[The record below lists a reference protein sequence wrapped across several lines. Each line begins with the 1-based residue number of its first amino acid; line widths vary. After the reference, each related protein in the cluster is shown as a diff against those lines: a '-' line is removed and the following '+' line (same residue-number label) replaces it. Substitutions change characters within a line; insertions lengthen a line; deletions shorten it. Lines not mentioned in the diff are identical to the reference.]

1 MKAVPGRSGTALTL
15 KPLKMKP
22 IFIDF
27 ETFSGQDIKSGGAYR
42 YTQSPDF
49 EILLVGY
56 AIGGG
61 DVHIIDMTSLDAY
74 EQFADFV
81 NLLLDTQ
88 YTIVAHNAQFERLCL
103 MAYGV
108 NIPAERFLCTATM
121 ALYAGF
127 PESLGNLSKALDLKE
142 GKKGTGLAL
151 IKFFCSY
158 QKPTKANPEEYRNRP
173 EDYPEKWEEFIDY
186 LRYDILSEREA
197 LTRLDYCN
205 FPQSEIDLYR
215 LDQDINDN
223 GIAVDMELAECAD
236 ALNEEFC
243 DTLKKRIKEKYCI
256 DSLKSTMQLKNF
268 VLIRTGKN
276 FDSFRKEDI
285 DSIMQECDDEQ
296 VDEVLNARKII
307 NKTSNAKYA
316 AMRNCV
322 CSDGRVH
329 GLYRFYGAGRTG
341 RWAGRLVQMQN
352 LPRNYIHDL
361 DGARDNVKNMC
372 LADFELF
379 WGNVPDTLSQLI
391 RTTFVA
397 PEGSIFHIADYS
409 AIEAR
414 VLACLCREE
423 WRMNAFRH
431 GKDIYVVSASMT
443 FSLPEDQCGK
453 GTHYRQQGKVTE
465 LALGYGG
472 WVGAMATMDY
482 EKAIDPL
489 LYKDIILR
497 WRDASP
503 RIVEFWEELD
513 SRAKLCIRNKK
524 DVKVIRYGVHV
535 CTFQWFK
542 ENNSLAILLPSG
554 RRLFYPF
561 CRIATKSVHGRD
573 REVIVY
579 KGQDLT
585 GKWAD
590 LDTYGGKLTEN
601 ITQAISRD
609 LLAYGMQTIV
619 ERYPAVKIVGHIHDE
634 TVNEIPLDEFGEPT
648 VSLSEICEAM
658 AATPAWALP
667 FGFPL
672 KAEGFTSKY
681 YKKD

>member
-1 MKAVPGRSGTALTL
+1 
-15 KPLKMKP
+15 MKP

-27 ETFSGQDIKSGGAYR
+27 ETYSSEDIKSGGAYR
-42 YTQSPDF
+42 YTQSQDF
-49 EILLVGY
+49 EILLIGY
-56 AIGGG
+56 AVG
-61 DVHIIDMTSLDAY
+61 DGPVNIVDTTRSDAY
-74 EQFADFV
+74 EQFTDFV
-81 NLLLDTQ
+81 NLILDEQ

-103 MAYGV
+103 MAYGI

-151 IKFFCSY
+151 IKFFCQP
-158 QKPTKANPEEYRNRP
+158 QKPTKANPEEYRNDP
-173 EDYPEKWEEFIDY
+173 KDFPDKWDEFINY
-186 LRYDILSEREA
+186 LRYDVLSEREA
-197 LTRLDYCN
+197 LGRLDYCD
-205 FPQSEIDLYR
+205 FPQSEIELYK

-223 GIAVDMELAECAD
+223 GICIDLELAERAE
-236 ALNEEFC
+236 ALNDEYC
-243 DTLKKRIKEKYCI
+243 DGLKNEIKTKYGI
-256 DSLKSTMQLKNF
+256 SSLKSTIQLKNF
-268 VLIRTGKN
+268 VMIQTGKS

-285 DSIMQECDDEQ
+285 DTIIAECDNER

-307 NKTSNAKYA
+307 NKTSNAKYT

-322 CSDGRVH
+322 CFDGRVH

-361 DGARDNVKNMC
+361 DGARENAKHFC
-372 LADFELF
+372 LADFETF

-397 PEGSIFHIADYS
+397 PEGTTFHIADYS
-409 AIEAR
+409 SIEAR

-423 WRMNAFRH
+423 WRIDAFKH
-431 GKDIYVVSASMT
+431 SKDIYAVSASMT
-443 FSLPEDQCGK
+443 FGLPVEECGK

-472 WVGAMATMDY
+472 WVGAMSTMDY
-482 EKAIDPL
+482 EKAIDPA

-497 WRDASP
+497 WRAASP
-503 RIVEFWEELD
+503 RVVEFWEALD

-524 DVKVIRYGVHV
+524 DVQVTRYGVHV

-573 REVIVY
+573 REVITY

-619 ERYPAVKIVGHIHDE
+619 QRYPMVKIVGHIHDE
-634 TVNEIPLDEFGEPT
+634 TVNETPLDDFGDPV
-648 VSLSEICEAM
+648 VSLEEICTAM
-658 AATPAWALP
+658 AATPKWAEV
-667 FGFPL
+667 FGIPL
-672 KAEGFTSKY
+672 KAEGFTSNY

>member
-1 MKAVPGRSGTALTL
+1 
-15 KPLKMKP
+15 MKP
-22 IFIDF
+22 IYIDF
-27 ETFSGQDIKSGGAYR
+27 ETYSSEDIKSGGAYR

-49 EILLVGY
+49 EILLIGY
-56 AIGGG
+56 AVGAGP
-61 DVHIIDMTSLDAY
+61 VHIVDMTQPVWCGYEEFLDLIRD
-74 EQFADFV
+74 E
-81 NLLLDTQ
+81 Q

-103 MAYGV
+103 KAYGID
-108 NIPAERFLCTATM
+108 IPADRFLCTATL

-151 IKFFCSY
+151 IKFFCQP
-158 QKPTKANPEEYRNRP
+158 QKPTKDKPEGYRNIP
-173 EDYPEKWEEFIDY
+173 KYFPDKWEEFVDY
-186 LRYDILSEREA
+186 LRYDVLSEREA
-197 LTRLDYCN
+197 LGRLDYCD
-205 FPQSEIDLYR
+205 FPQSEIDLYK

-223 GIAVDMELAECAD
+223 GIHIDMELAERAE
-236 ALNEEFC
+236 ALNDEYCEG
-243 DTLKKRIKEKYCI
+243 LKNEIKTKYGI
-256 DSLKSTMQLKNF
+256 SSLKSTIQLRDF
-268 VLIRTGKN
+268 VMIQTGKN

-285 DSIMQECDDEQ
+285 DAIIAECDNER

-307 NKTSNAKYA
+307 NKTSNAKYT

-322 CSDGRVH
+322 CFDGRVH

-361 DGARDNVKNMC
+361 DGARDNAKHFC
-372 LADFELF
+372 LADFETF

-397 PEGSIFHIADYS
+397 PEGTTFHIADYS

-423 WRMNAFRH
+423 WRIDAFKH
-431 GKDIYVVSASMT
+431 SKDIYAVSASMT
-443 FSLPEDQCGK
+443 FGLPVEECGK

-472 WVGAMATMDY
+472 WVGAMSTMDY
-482 EKAIDPL
+482 EKAIDPV
-489 LYKDIILR
+489 LYKDIILK

-503 RIVEFWEELD
+503 RVVEFWEALD

-573 REVIVY
+573 REVITY

-585 GKWAD
+585 GKWTD

-609 LLAYGMQTIV
+609 LLAFGMQTIV
-619 ERYPAVKIVGHIHDE
+619 ERYPMVKIVGHIHDE
-634 TVNEIPLDEFGEPT
+634 TVNETPLDDFGDPV
-648 VSLSEICEAM
+648 VSLEEICTAM
-658 AATPAWALP
+658 AATPKWADV
-667 FGFPL
+667 FGIPL
-672 KAEGFTSKY
+672 KAEGFTSSY

>member
-1 MKAVPGRSGTALTL
+1 
-15 KPLKMKP
+15 MKP

-27 ETFSGQDIKSGGAYR
+27 ETYSSEDIKSGGAYR

-49 EILLVGY
+49 EILLIGY
-56 AIGGG
+56 AVGAGP
-61 DVHIIDMTSLDAY
+61 VHIVDMTQPVQCGYEEFLDLIRD
-74 EQFADFV
+74 E
-81 NLLLDTQ
+81 Q

-103 MAYGV
+103 KAYKV
-108 NIPAERFLCTATM
+108 DIPAERFLCTATM

-151 IKFFCSY
+151 IKFFCQP
-158 QKPTKANPEEYRNRP
+158 QKPTKDKPEGYRNIP
-173 EDYPEKWEEFIDY
+173 KYFPDKWDEFIDY

-197 LTRLDYCN
+197 LGRLDYCD
-205 FPQSEIDLYR
+205 FPQSEIELYK

-223 GIAVDMELAECAD
+223 GIAVDMELAERAD

-243 DTLKKRIKEKYCI
+243 NELKNRVKTKYGI
-256 DSLKSTMQLKNF
+256 SSLKSTIQLKDF
-268 VLIRTGKN
+268 VLIQTGKN

-285 DSIMQECDDEQ
+285 DAIIAECDNER

-307 NKTSNAKYA
+307 NKTSNAKYT

-322 CSDGRVH
+322 CFDGRVH

-361 DGARDNVKNMC
+361 DGARDNVKHMG
-372 LADFELF
+372 LQDFETF

-391 RTTFVA
+391 RTMFVA
-397 PEGSIFHIADYS
+397 PEGTTFHIADYS

-423 WRMNAFRH
+423 WRIDAFKH
-431 GKDIYVVSASMT
+431 SKDIYAVSASMT
-443 FSLPEDQCGK
+443 FGLPVEECGK

-472 WVGAMATMDY
+472 WVGAMSTMDY
-482 EKAIDPL
+482 EKAIDPA

-497 WRDASP
+497 WRAASP
-503 RIVEFWEELD
+503 RVVEFWEALD

-524 DVKVIRYGVHV
+524 DVQVIRYGVHV
-535 CTFQWFK
+535 CTFQWFN

-561 CRIATKSVHGRD
+561 CRIATKSVHGQD
-573 REVIVY
+573 REVITY

-601 ITQAISRD
+601 ITQAVSRD
-609 LLAYGMQTIV
+609 LLAYGMQEIV
-619 ERYPAVKIVGHIHDE
+619 KRYPAVKIVGHIHDE
-634 TVNEIPLDEFGEPT
+634 TVNETPLDDFGEPT

-658 AATPAWALP
+658 AATPKWADA
-667 FGFPL
+667 FGIPL
-672 KAEGFTSKY
+672 KAEGFTSNY

>member
-1 MKAVPGRSGTALTL
+1 
-15 KPLKMKP
+15 MKP

-27 ETFSGQDIKSGGAYR
+27 ETFSGEDIKAGGAYR

-49 EILLVGY
+49 EILLIGY
-56 AIGGG
+56 ALGDG
-61 DVHIIDMTSLDAY
+61 DVCIIDMTKPDGERKFKTFVRLISLP
-74 EQFADFV
+74 E
-81 NLLLDTQ
+81 
-88 YTIVAHNAQFERLCL
+88 YTIVAHNANFERLCL
-103 MAYGV
+103 MAYGI

-151 IKFFCSY
+151 IKFFCNY
-158 QKPTKANPEEYRNRP
+158 QKPTKTNPEEYRNRP
-173 EDYPEKWEEFIDY
+173 DEYPDKWEEFIDY

-197 LTRLDYCN
+197 LGRLEYCK
-205 FPQSEIDLYR
+205 FPQSEIKLYQ

-243 DTLKKRIKEKYCI
+243 ETLKNRIKTKYGI
-256 DSLKSTMQLKNF
+256 SSLKSTMQLKDF
-268 VLIRTGKN
+268 VLIHTGKS

-285 DSIMQECDDEQ
+285 DAIMQECDNDK
-296 VDEVLNARKII
+296 VDEVMNARKII

-322 CSDGRVH
+322 CFDGRVH

-352 LPRNYIHDL
+352 LPRNYIEDL
-361 DGARDNVKNMC
+361 DGARDNVKHMC
-372 LADFELF
+372 LEDFEMF

-397 PEGSIFHIADYS
+397 PEGTIFHIADYS

-414 VLACLCREE
+414 VLACLCRED
-423 WRMNAFRH
+423 WRIDAFKH
-431 GKDIYVVSASMT
+431 SKDIYAVSASMT
-443 FSLPEDQCGK
+443 FGLPVEECGK

-497 WRDASP
+497 WRAASP
-503 RIVEFWEELD
+503 RVVEFWEALD

-524 DVKVIRYGVHV
+524 DVPVVRYGVRV

-561 CRIATKSVHGRD
+561 CRIATKSVHGKD
-573 REVIVY
+573 REVITY

-609 LLAYGMQTIV
+609 LLAFGMQTIIK
-619 ERYPAVKIVGHIHDE
+619 RYPMVKIVGHIHDE
-634 TVNEIPLDEFGEPT
+634 TVNEIPLDVFGEPI
-648 VSLSEICEAM
+648 VSLKEICEAM
-658 AATPAWALP
+658 AATPEWAVP
-667 FGFPL
+667 FGIPL

>member
-1 MKAVPGRSGTALTL
+1 
-15 KPLKMKP
+15 MKP

-27 ETFSGQDIKSGGAYR
+27 ETYSSEDIKSGGAYR

-49 EILLVGY
+49 EILLIGY
-56 AIGGG
+56 AVGNGV
-61 DVHIIDMTSLDAY
+61 VHIVDMTQPVQCGYEEFLDLIRD
-74 EQFADFV
+74 E
-81 NLLLDTQ
+81 Q

-103 MAYGV
+103 KAYGID
-108 NIPAERFLCTATM
+108 IPADRFMCTATL

-127 PESLGNLSKALDLKE
+127 PESLGNLSKALDLQE

-151 IKFFCSY
+151 IKFFCQP
-158 QKPTKANPEEYRNRP
+158 QKPTKAKPEEYRNDP
-173 EDYPEKWEEFIDY
+173 KDFPDKWDEFIDY
-186 LRYDILSEREA
+186 LRHDILSEREA
-197 LTRLDYCN
+197 LGRLDYCD
-205 FPQSEIDLYR
+205 FPQSEIELYK

-223 GIAVDMELAECAD
+223 GIAIDLELAEHAE
-236 ALNEEFC
+236 ALNDEYC
-243 DTLKKRIKEKYCI
+243 DGLKNEIKTKYGI
-256 DSLKSTMQLKNF
+256 SSLKATIQLKNF
-268 VLIRTGKN
+268 VMIQTGKN

-285 DSIMQECDDEQ
+285 DTIIAECDNER

-307 NKTSNAKYA
+307 NKTSNAKYTS
-316 AMRNCV
+316 MRNCV
-322 CSDGRVH
+322 CFDGRVH

-361 DGARDNVKNMC
+361 DGARDNAKHFC
-372 LADFELF
+372 LADFQTF

-397 PEGSIFHIADYS
+397 PEGTTFHIADYS

-423 WRMNAFRH
+423 WRIDAFKH
-431 GKDIYVVSASMT
+431 SKDIYAVSASMT
-443 FSLPEDQCGK
+443 FGLPVEECGK

-472 WVGAMATMDY
+472 WVGAMSTMDY
-482 EKAIDPL
+482 EKAIDPA

-497 WRDASP
+497 WRAASP
-503 RIVEFWEELD
+503 RVVEFWEALD

-524 DVKVIRYGVHV
+524 DVQVIRYGVHV

-561 CRIATKSVHGRD
+561 CRIATKNVHGRD
-573 REVIVY
+573 REVITY
-579 KGQDLT
+579 RGQDLT

-601 ITQAISRD
+601 VTQAISRD

-619 ERYPAVKIVGHIHDE
+619 QRYPMVKIVGHIHDE
-634 TVNEIPLDEFGEPT
+634 TVNETPLDDFGDPV
-648 VSLSEICEAM
+648 VSLEEICTAM
-658 AATPAWALP
+658 AATPKWAEV
-667 FGFPL
+667 FGIPL
-672 KAEGFTSKY
+672 KAEGFTSNY

>member
-1 MKAVPGRSGTALTL
+1 
-15 KPLKMKP
+15 MKP

-27 ETFSGQDIKSGGAYR
+27 ETYSSEDIKSGGAYR

-49 EILLVGY
+49 EILLIGY
-56 AIGGG
+56 AVGNGV
-61 DVHIIDMTSLDAY
+61 VHIVDMTQPVQCGYEEFLDLIRD
-74 EQFADFV
+74 E
-81 NLLLDTQ
+81 Q

-103 MAYGV
+103 KAYGID
-108 NIPAERFLCTATM
+108 IPADRFMCTATL

-127 PESLGNLSKALDLKE
+127 PESLGILSKALDLQE

-151 IKFFCSY
+151 IKFFCQP
-158 QKPTKANPEEYRNRP
+158 QKPTKDKPEEYRNDP
-173 EDYPEKWEEFIDY
+173 KDFPDKWDEFIDY
-186 LRYDILSEREA
+186 LRYDVLSEREA
-197 LTRLDYCN
+197 MGRLDYCN
-205 FPQSEIDLYR
+205 FPQSEIELYK

-223 GIAVDMELAECAD
+223 GITIDLELAERAE
-236 ALNEEFC
+236 ALNDEYCEG
-243 DTLKKRIKEKYCI
+243 LKNEIKTKYGI
-256 DSLKSTMQLKNF
+256 SSLKSTIQLKNF
-268 VLIRTGKN
+268 VMIQTGKN

-285 DSIMQECDDEQ
+285 DTIIAECDNER

-307 NKTSNAKYA
+307 NKTSNAKYTS
-316 AMRNCV
+316 MRNCV
-322 CSDGRVH
+322 CFDGRVH

-361 DGARDNVKNMC
+361 NGARDNAKHFC
-372 LADFELF
+372 LADFQTF

-397 PEGSIFHIADYS
+397 PEGTTFHIADYS

-423 WRMNAFRH
+423 WRIDAFKH
-431 GKDIYVVSASMT
+431 SKDIYAVSASMT
-443 FSLPEDQCGK
+443 FGLPVEECGK

-472 WVGAMATMDY
+472 WVGAMSTMDY
-482 EKAIDPL
+482 EKAIDPV

-497 WRDASP
+497 WRAASP
-503 RIVEFWEELD
+503 RVVEFWEALD

-524 DVKVIRYGVHV
+524 DVQVIRYGVHV

-561 CRIATKSVHGRD
+561 CRIATKNVHGRD
-573 REVIVY
+573 REVITY
-579 KGQDLT
+579 RGQDLT

-619 ERYPAVKIVGHIHDE
+619 QRYPMVKIVGHIHDE
-634 TVNEIPLDEFGEPT
+634 TINETPLDDFGDPV
-648 VSLSEICEAM
+648 VSLDEICTAM
-658 AATPAWALP
+658 AATPDWAKP
-667 FGFPL
+667 FGIPL
-672 KAEGFTSKY
+672 KAEGFTSNY

>member
-1 MKAVPGRSGTALTL
+1 
-15 KPLKMKP
+15 MKP

-27 ETFSGQDIKSGGAYR
+27 ETYSSEDIKSGGAYR

-49 EILLVGY
+49 EILLIGY
-56 AIGGG
+56 AVGNGA
-61 DVHIIDMTSLDAY
+61 VHIVDMTSLDAY
-74 EQFADFV
+74 DQFAGFI
-81 NLLLDTQ
+81 NLISNEQ

-103 MAYGV
+103 KAYGIG
-108 NIPAERFLCTATM
+108 IPADRFMCTATL

-127 PESLGNLSKALDLKE
+127 PESLSSLSKALDLQE

-151 IKFFCSY
+151 IKFFCQP
-158 QKPTKANPEEYRNRP
+158 QKPMKDKPEGYRNLP

-186 LRYDILSEREA
+186 LRYDVLSEREA
-197 LTRLDYCN
+197 LGLLDYCD
-205 FPQSEIDLYR
+205 FPQSEIELYK

-223 GIAVDMELAECAD
+223 GIAIDLELAERAE
-236 ALNEEFC
+236 ALNDEYCEG
-243 DTLKKRIKEKYCI
+243 LKNEIKTKYGI
-256 DSLKSTMQLKNF
+256 SSLKSTMQLKDF
-268 VLIRTGKN
+268 VMIQTGKN

-285 DSIMQECDDEQ
+285 DAIMAECDNER
-296 VDEVLNARKII
+296 VDEVLSARKII
-307 NKTSNAKYA
+307 NKTSNAKYT

-322 CSDGRVH
+322 CFDGRVH

-361 DGARDNVKNMC
+361 DGARDSAKHLC
-372 LADFELF
+372 LADFQTF

-397 PEGSIFHIADYS
+397 PKGTTFHIADYS

-423 WRMNAFRH
+423 WRIDAFRH
-431 GKDIYVVSASMT
+431 SKDIYAVSASMT
-443 FSLPEDQCGK
+443 FGLPVEECGK

-465 LALGYGG
+465 LALGYSG
-472 WVGAMATMDY
+472 WVGAMSAMDY
-482 EKAIDPL
+482 EKAIDPS
-489 LYKDIILR
+489 LYRDIILR

-503 RIVEFWEELD
+503 RIVEFWEALD
-513 SRAKLCIRNKK
+513 SCAKLCIRNKR
-524 DVKVIRYGVHV
+524 DVQVIRYGVHV

-573 REVIVY
+573 REVITY

-590 LDTYGGKLTEN
+590 LCTYGGKLTEN
-601 ITQAISRD
+601 ITQAVSRD
-609 LLAYGMQTIV
+609 LLAYGMQEIV
-619 ERYPAVKIVGHIHDE
+619 KRYPAVKIVGHIHDE
-634 TVNEIPLDEFGEPT
+634 TVNETPLDGFGDPV
-648 VSLSEICEAM
+648 VSLDEICTAM
-658 AATPAWALP
+658 AATPEWAKP
-667 FGFPL
+667 FGIPL

>member
-1 MKAVPGRSGTALTL
+1 
-15 KPLKMKP
+15 MKP

-27 ETFSGQDIKSGGAYR
+27 ETYSSEDIKSGGAYR

-49 EILLVGY
+49 EILLIGY
-56 AIGGG
+56 AVGNGV
-61 DVHIIDMTSLDAY
+61 VHIVDMTQPVQCGYEEFLDLIRD
-74 EQFADFV
+74 E
-81 NLLLDTQ
+81 Q

-103 MAYGV
+103 KAYGID
-108 NIPAERFLCTATM
+108 IPADRFMCTATL

-127 PESLGNLSKALDLKE
+127 PESLGILSKALDLQE

-151 IKFFCSY
+151 IKFFCQP
-158 QKPTKANPEEYRNRP
+158 QKPTKDKPEEYRNDP
-173 EDYPEKWEEFIDY
+173 KDFPYKWDEFIDY
-186 LRYDILSEREA
+186 LRYDVLSEREA
-197 LTRLDYCN
+197 LGRLDYCD
-205 FPQSEIDLYR
+205 FPQSEIELYK

-223 GIAVDMELAECAD
+223 GIAIDLELAEHAE
-236 ALNEEFC
+236 ALNDEYC
-243 DTLKKRIKEKYCI
+243 DGLKNEIKTKYSI
-256 DSLKSTMQLKNF
+256 SSLKSTIQLKNF
-268 VLIRTGKN
+268 VMIQTGKN

-285 DSIMQECDDEQ
+285 DTIIAECDNER
-296 VDEVLNARKII
+296 VDEVLNARKIM
-307 NKTSNAKYA
+307 NKTSNAKYTS
-316 AMRNCV
+316 MRNCV
-322 CSDGRVH
+322 CFDGRVH

-361 DGARDNVKNMC
+361 DGARDNAKHFC
-372 LADFELF
+372 LEDFQTF

-397 PEGSIFHIADYS
+397 PEGTTFHIADYS

-423 WRMNAFRH
+423 WRIDAFKH
-431 GKDIYVVSASMT
+431 SKDIYAVSASMT
-443 FSLPEDQCGK
+443 FGLPVEECGK

-472 WVGAMATMDY
+472 WVGAMSAMDY
-482 EKAIDPL
+482 ENAIDPS

-503 RIVEFWEELD
+503 RIVEFWEALD

-524 DVKVIRYGVHV
+524 DVQVIRYGVHV
-535 CTFQWFK
+535 CTFQWFN

-573 REVIVY
+573 REVITY
-579 KGQDLT
+579 RGQDLT

-619 ERYPAVKIVGHIHDE
+619 QRYPMVKIVGHIHDE
-634 TVNEIPLDEFGEPT
+634 TINETPLDDFGDPV
-648 VSLSEICEAM
+648 VSLDEICTAM
-658 AATPAWALP
+658 AATPDWAEV
-667 FGFPL
+667 FGIPL

>member
-1 MKAVPGRSGTALTL
+1 
-15 KPLKMKP
+15 MKP
-22 IFIDF
+22 IYIDF
-27 ETFSGQDIKSGGAYR
+27 ETFSSEDIKSGGAYR

-49 EILLVGY
+49 EILLIGY
-56 AIGGG
+56 AIEDG
-61 DVHIIDMTSLDAY
+61 DVNIIDMTRSDAY
-74 EQFADFV
+74 EQFTDFV
-81 NLLLDTQ
+81 NLILDEQ

-103 MAYGV
+103 KAYGID
-108 NIPAERFLCTATM
+108 IPADRFMCTATL

-151 IKFFCSY
+151 IKFFCQP
-158 QKPTKANPEEYRNRP
+158 QKPTKANPEEYRNYSKDFP
-173 EDYPEKWEEFIDY
+173 DKWEEFIDY

-197 LTRLDYCN
+197 LGRLDYCD
-205 FPQSEIDLYR
+205 FPHSEIELYK

-223 GIAVDMELAECAD
+223 GIHIDMELAERAE
-236 ALNEEFC
+236 ALNDEYCEG
-243 DTLKKRIKEKYCI
+243 LKNAIKEKYSI
-256 DSLKSTMQLKNF
+256 SSLKSTIQLKNF
-268 VLIRTGKN
+268 VMIQTGKN

-285 DSIMQECDDEQ
+285 DTIIAECDNER

-307 NKTSNAKYA
+307 NKTSNAKYTS
-316 AMRNCV
+316 MRNCV
-322 CSDGRVH
+322 CFDGRVH

-361 DGARDNVKNMC
+361 DGARDNAKHFC
-372 LADFELF
+372 LADFETF

-397 PEGSIFHIADYS
+397 PEGTTFHIADYS

-423 WRMNAFRH
+423 WRIDAFKH
-431 GKDIYVVSASMT
+431 SKDIYAVSASMT
-443 FSLPEDQCGK
+443 FGLPVEECGK

-472 WVGAMATMDY
+472 WVGAMSTMDY
-482 EKAIDPL
+482 EKAIDPA

-503 RIVEFWEELD
+503 RVVEFWEALD

-524 DVKVIRYGVHV
+524 DVQVIRYGVHV
-535 CTFQWFK
+535 CTFQWFN

-561 CRIATKSVHGRD
+561 CRIATKRVNGRD
-573 REVIVY
+573 REVIMY

-609 LLAYGMQTIV
+609 LLAFGMQTIV
-619 ERYPAVKIVGHIHDE
+619 ERYPMVKIVGHIHDE
-634 TVNEIPLDEFGEPT
+634 TVNETPLDDFGDPV
-648 VSLSEICEAM
+648 VSLEEICTAM
-658 AATPAWALP
+658 AATPKWAEV
-667 FGFPL
+667 FGIPL
-672 KAEGFTSKY
+672 KAEGFTSNY

>member
-1 MKAVPGRSGTALTL
+1 
-15 KPLKMKP
+15 MKP
-22 IFIDF
+22 IYIDF
-27 ETFSGQDIKSGGAYR
+27 ETYSSEDINSGGAYR

-49 EILLVGY
+49 EILLIGY
-56 AIGGG
+56 AVG
-61 DVHIIDMTSLDAY
+61 DGAVNIVDMTKSDAY
-74 EQFADFV
+74 DQFTDFT
-81 NLLLDTQ
+81 NLILDER

-103 MAYGV
+103 KAYGID
-108 NIPAERFLCTATM
+108 IPADRFLCTATM

-127 PESLGNLSKALDLKE
+127 PESLGDLSKALGLE
-142 GKKGTGLAL
+142 EMKKGTGLAL
-151 IKFFCSY
+151 IKFFCQP
-158 QKPTKANPEEYRNRP
+158 QKPAGANPEEYRNDP
-173 EDYPEKWEEFIDY
+173 KDFPDKWEEFIDY

-197 LTRLDYCN
+197 LGRLDYCD
-205 FPQSEIDLYR
+205 FPQSEMELYK

-223 GIAVDMELAECAD
+223 GIRIDMELAERAES
-236 ALNEEFC
+236 LNDEYCER
-243 DTLKKRIKEKYCI
+243 LKNRMKTKYGI
-256 DSLKSTMQLKNF
+256 SSLKSTIQLKDF
-268 VLIRTGKN
+268 VLIQTGKN
-276 FDSFRKEDI
+276 FGSFSKENI
-285 DSIMQECDDEQ
+285 DAIIAECDNER

-307 NKTSNAKYA
+307 NKTSNAKYT

-361 DGARDNVKNMC
+361 DGARDNVKHMG
-372 LADFELF
+372 LQDFELF

-397 PEGSIFHIADYS
+397 PEGTTFHVADYS
-409 AIEAR
+409 AVEAR
-414 VLACLCREE
+414 VLACLCRED
-423 WRMNAFRH
+423 WRIEAFRN
-431 GKDIYVVSASMT
+431 GRDIYVVSASMT
-443 FSLPEDQCGK
+443 FGLPEDQCGN

-472 WVGAMATMDY
+472 WVGAMSAMDY
-482 EKAIDPL
+482 EKAIDPA

-497 WRDASP
+497 WRAASP
-503 RIVEFWEELD
+503 RIVEFWEALD

-524 DVKVIRYGVHV
+524 DVQVIRYGVHV
-535 CTFQWFK
+535 CTFQWFE

-579 KGQDLT
+579 RGQDLT
-585 GKWAD
+585 RKWVD

-601 ITQAISRD
+601 ITQAVSRD
-609 LLAYGMQTIV
+609 LLAYGMQEIV
-619 ERYPAVKIVGHIHDE
+619 KRYPAVKIVGHIHDE
-634 TVNEIPLDEFGEPT
+634 TVNETPLDAFGEPT
-648 VSLSEICEAM
+648 VSLEEICEAM
-658 AATPAWALP
+658 AATPKWADA
-667 FGFPL
+667 FGIPL
-672 KAEGFTSKY
+672 KAEGFTSNY
-681 YKKD
+681 YKKY

>member
-1 MKAVPGRSGTALTL
+1 
-15 KPLKMKP
+15 MKP

-27 ETFSGQDIKSGGAYR
+27 ETYSSEDIKNGGAYR

-49 EILLVGY
+49 EILLIGY
-56 AIGGG
+56 AVGNGA
-61 DVHIIDMTSLDAY
+61 VHIVDMMQPVQCGYEEFLDLIRD
-74 EQFADFV
+74 E
-81 NLLLDTQ
+81 Q

-103 MAYGV
+103 KAYGID
-108 NIPAERFLCTATM
+108 IPADRFMCTATL

-151 IKFFCSY
+151 IKFFCQY
-158 QKPTKANPEEYRNRP
+158 QKPTKAKPEGYRNDP
-173 EDYPEKWEEFIDY
+173 KDFPDKWEEFIDY

-197 LTRLDYCN
+197 LARLDYCK

-223 GIAVDMELAECAD
+223 GIAVDMELAERAD
-236 ALNEEFC
+236 ALNEELC
-243 DTLKKRIKEKYCI
+243 NELKSRIKTKYGI
-256 DSLKSTMQLKNF
+256 SSLKSTPQLKDF
-268 VLIRTGKN
+268 VMIQTGKI

-285 DSIMQECDDEQ
+285 EQIMQECDNER

-307 NKTSNAKYA
+307 NKTSNAKYT

-322 CSDGRVH
+322 CFDGRVH

-361 DGARDNVKNMC
+361 DGARDNVRHMC

-379 WGNVPDTLSQLI
+379 WGDVPDTLSQLI
-391 RTTFVA
+391 RTAFVA
-397 PEGSIFHIADYS
+397 PVGATFHIADYS
-409 AIEAR
+409 SIEAR
-414 VLACLCREE
+414 VLACLCRED
-423 WRMNAFRH
+423 WRIEAFRN
-431 GKDIYVVSASMT
+431 GKDIYAVSASMT

-472 WVGAMATMDY
+472 WVGAMSMMDY
-482 EKAIDPL
+482 ERSVDPA

-497 WRDASP
+497 WRAASP
-503 RIVEFWEELD
+503 RIVEFWEALD
-513 SRAKLCIRNKK
+513 SRAKICIRNKK
-524 DVKVIRYGVHV
+524 DVEVIRYGVHV

-561 CRIATKSVHGRD
+561 CRIATKSVNGRD
-573 REVIVY
+573 REVIIY
-579 KGQDLT
+579 KGQ
-585 GKWAD
+585 GSAEKKKKEKKEENQKWVD
-590 LDTYGGKLTEN
+590 LDTYGGKLAEN
-601 ITQAISRD
+601 ITQAVSRD
-609 LLAYGMQTIV
+609 LLAYGMQEIV
-619 ERYPAVKIVGHIHDE
+619 QRYPMVKIVGHIHDE
-634 TVNEIPLDEFGEPT
+634 TVNETPLDDFGDPV
-648 VSLSEICEAM
+648 VSLEEICTAM
-658 AATPAWALP
+658 AATPKWAEV
-667 FGFPL
+667 FGIPL

>member
-1 MKAVPGRSGTALTL
+1 
-15 KPLKMKP
+15 MKP

-27 ETFSGQDIKSGGAYR
+27 ETYSSEDIKSGGAYR

-49 EILLVGY
+49 EILLIGY
-56 AIGGG
+56 AVGNGV
-61 DVHIIDMTSLDAY
+61 VHIVDMTQPVQCGYEEFLDLIRD
-74 EQFADFV
+74 E
-81 NLLLDTQ
+81 Q

-103 MAYGV
+103 KAYGID
-108 NIPAERFLCTATM
+108 IPADRFMCTATL

-127 PESLGNLSKALDLKE
+127 PESLGILSKALDLQE

-151 IKFFCSY
+151 IKFFCQP
-158 QKPTKANPEEYRNRP
+158 QKPTKDKPEEYRNDP
-173 EDYPEKWEEFIDY
+173 KDFPYKWDEFIDY
-186 LRYDILSEREA
+186 LRYDVLSEREA
-197 LTRLDYCN
+197 LGRLDYCD
-205 FPQSEIDLYR
+205 FPQSEIELYK

-223 GIAVDMELAECAD
+223 GIAIDLELAEHAE
-236 ALNEEFC
+236 ALNDEYC
-243 DTLKKRIKEKYCI
+243 DGLKNEIKTKYSI
-256 DSLKSTMQLKNF
+256 SSLKSTIQLKNF
-268 VLIRTGKN
+268 VMIQTGKN

-285 DSIMQECDDEQ
+285 DTIIAECDNER
-296 VDEVLNARKII
+296 VDEVLNARKIM
-307 NKTSNAKYA
+307 NKTSNAKYTS
-316 AMRNCV
+316 MRIACASMDV
-322 CSDGRVH
+322 YTAYIDSTEQDVLADGREDWYKCKICRVTT
-329 GLYRFYGAGRTG
+329 YTTWMARVTTPNTSVWKTSKRFG
-341 RWAGRLVQMQN
+341 
-352 LPRNYIHDL
+352 
-361 DGARDNVKNMC
+361 
-372 LADFELF
+372 
-379 WGNVPDTLSQLI
+379 GNVPDTLSQLI

-397 PEGSIFHIADYS
+397 PEGTTFHIADYS

-423 WRMNAFRH
+423 WRIDAFKH
-431 GKDIYVVSASMT
+431 SKDIYAVSASMT
-443 FSLPEDQCGK
+443 FGLPVEECGK

-472 WVGAMATMDY
+472 WVGAMSAMDY
-482 EKAIDPL
+482 ENAIDPS

-503 RIVEFWEELD
+503 RIVEFWEALD

-524 DVKVIRYGVHV
+524 DVQVIRYGVHV
-535 CTFQWFK
+535 CTFQWFN

-573 REVIVY
+573 REVITY
-579 KGQDLT
+579 RGQDLT

-619 ERYPAVKIVGHIHDE
+619 QRYPMVKIVGHIHDE
-634 TVNEIPLDEFGEPT
+634 TINETPLDDFGDPV
-648 VSLSEICEAM
+648 VSLDEICTAM
-658 AATPAWALP
+658 AATPDWAEV
-667 FGFPL
+667 FGIPL

>member
-1 MKAVPGRSGTALTL
+1 MKL
-15 KPLKMKP
+15 

-27 ETFSGQDIKSGGAYR
+27 ETFSGEDIKAGGAYR

-49 EILLVGY
+49 EILLIGY
-56 AIGGG
+56 AIGDG
-61 DVHIIDMTSLDAY
+61 DVCIIDMTKPDAERKFKTFVRLISLP
-74 EQFADFV
+74 E
-81 NLLLDTQ
+81 
-88 YTIVAHNAQFERLCL
+88 YTIVAHNANFERLCL
-103 MAYGV
+103 MAYGI

-173 EDYPEKWEEFIDY
+173 DEYPDKWEEFIDY

-197 LTRLDYCN
+197 LGRLEYCK
-205 FPQSEIDLYR
+205 FPRSEIKLYQ

-243 DTLKKRIKEKYCI
+243 ETLKNRIKTKYGI
-256 DSLKSTMQLKNF
+256 SSLKSTMQLKDF
-268 VLIRTGKN
+268 VLIHTGKS

-285 DSIMQECDDEQ
+285 DAIMQECDNDKI
-296 VDEVLNARKII
+296 DEVMNARKII

-322 CSDGRVH
+322 CFDGRVH

-352 LPRNYIHDL
+352 LPRNYIEDL
-361 DGARDNVKNMC
+361 DGARDNVKHMG
-372 LADFELF
+372 LPDFELF

-391 RTTFVA
+391 RTTFIA
-397 PEGSIFHIADYS
+397 PEGTTFHIADYS

-414 VLACLCREE
+414 VLACLCRED
-423 WRMNAFRH
+423 WRIDAFKH
-431 GKDIYVVSASMT
+431 SKDIYAVSASMT
-443 FSLPEDQCGK
+443 FGLPVEECGK

-497 WRDASP
+497 WRAASP
-503 RIVEFWEELD
+503 RVVEFWEALN
-513 SRAKLCIRNKK
+513 SGAKLCIRNKK
-524 DVKVIRYGVHV
+524 DVPVVRYGVHV

-561 CRIATKSVHGRD
+561 CRIAIKSVHGKG
-573 REVIVY
+573 REVITY
-579 KGQDLT
+579 KGQGLT

-609 LLAYGMQTIV
+609 LLAFGMQTIV
-619 ERYPAVKIVGHIHDE
+619 KRYPMVKIVGHIHDE
-634 TVNEIPLDEFGEPT
+634 TVNETPLDVFGEPT
-648 VSLSEICEAM
+648 VSLKEICEAM
-658 AATPAWALP
+658 AATPEWAVP
-667 FGFPL
+667 FGIPL

>member
-1 MKAVPGRSGTALTL
+1 
-15 KPLKMKP
+15 MKP

-27 ETFSGQDIKSGGAYR
+27 ETYSSEDIKSGGAYR

-49 EILLVGY
+49 EILLIGY
-56 AIGGG
+56 AIEDG
-61 DVHIIDMTSLDAY
+61 DVNIIDMTRSDAY
-74 EQFADFV
+74 EQFTDFI
-81 NLLLDTQ
+81 NLILDEQ

-103 MAYGV
+103 MAYGI

-151 IKFFCSY
+151 IKFFCQP
-158 QKPTKANPEEYRNRP
+158 QKPTRAKPEEYRNLSK
-173 EDYPEKWEEFIDY
+173 DYSEKWEEFIDY
-186 LRYDILSEREA
+186 LRYDVLSEREA
-197 LTRLDYCN
+197 LGRLDYCD
-205 FPQSEIDLYR
+205 FPQSEIELYR

-223 GIAVDMELAECAD
+223 GIAVDMELAERAD

-243 DTLKKRIKEKYCI
+243 NELKSRIKTKYGI
-256 DSLKSTMQLKNF
+256 SSLKSTMQLKDF
-268 VLIRTGKN
+268 VLINTGKS
-276 FDSFRKEDI
+276 FDSFCKEDI
-285 DSIMQECDDEQ
+285 EEIMQECDNER

-307 NKTSNAKYA
+307 NKTSNAKYT

-322 CSDGRVH
+322 CFDGRVH

-361 DGARDNVKNMC
+361 DGARDNVKHMC

-397 PEGSIFHIADYS
+397 PEGTTFHVADYS

-414 VLACLCREE
+414 VLACLCRED
-423 WRMNAFRH
+423 WRIDAFRN

-472 WVGAMATMDY
+472 WVGAMSTMDY
-482 EKAIDPL
+482 EKAIDPA

-497 WRDASP
+497 WRAASP
-503 RIVEFWEELD
+503 RVVEFWEALD

-524 DVKVIRYGVHV
+524 DVEVIRYGVHV

-561 CRIATKSVHGRD
+561 CRISTKSVHGRD
-573 REVIVY
+573 REVITY

-601 ITQAISRD
+601 ITQAVSRD
-609 LLAYGMQTIV
+609 LLAYGMQEIV
-619 ERYPAVKIVGHIHDE
+619 KRYPAVKIVGHIHDE
-634 TVNEIPLDEFGEPT
+634 TVNEVPLDDFGEPT
-648 VSLSEICEAM
+648 VSLKEICEAM
-658 AATPAWALP
+658 AVTPKWADA
-667 FGFPL
+667 FGIPL
-672 KAEGFTSKY
+672 KAEGFTSNY

>member
-1 MKAVPGRSGTALTL
+1 
-15 KPLKMKP
+15 MKP

-27 ETFSGQDIKSGGAYR
+27 ETYSSEDIKSGGAYR

-49 EILLVGY
+49 EILLIGY
-56 AIGGG
+56 AVGNGV
-61 DVHIIDMTSLDAY
+61 VHIVDMTQPVQCGYEEFLDLIRD
-74 EQFADFV
+74 E
-81 NLLLDTQ
+81 Q

-103 MAYGV
+103 KAYGID
-108 NIPAERFLCTATM
+108 IPADRFMCTATL

-127 PESLGNLSKALDLKE
+127 PEGLGNLSKALDLQE

-151 IKFFCSY
+151 IKFFCQP
-158 QKPTKANPEEYRNRP
+158 QKPTKDKPEEYRNIP
-173 EDYPEKWEEFIDY
+173 KYFPDKWDEFIDY
-186 LRYDILSEREA
+186 LRYDVLSEREA
-197 LTRLDYCN
+197 LGRLYYCD
-205 FPQSEIDLYR
+205 FPQSEIELYK

-223 GIAVDMELAECAD
+223 GIAIDLELAEHAE
-236 ALNEEFC
+236 ALNDEYC
-243 DTLKKRIKEKYCI
+243 DGLKNEIKTKYGI
-256 DSLKSTMQLKNF
+256 SSLKSTIQLKNF
-268 VLIRTGKN
+268 VMIQTGKN

-285 DSIMQECDDEQ
+285 DTIIAECDNER

-307 NKTSNAKYA
+307 NKTSNAKYTS
-316 AMRNCV
+316 MRNCV
-322 CSDGRVH
+322 CFDGRVH

-361 DGARDNVKNMC
+361 DGARDNAKHFC
-372 LADFELF
+372 LADFQTF

-397 PEGSIFHIADYS
+397 PEGTTFHIADYS

-423 WRMNAFRH
+423 WRIDAFKH
-431 GKDIYVVSASMT
+431 SKDIYAVSASMT
-443 FSLPEDQCGK
+443 FGLPVEECGK

-472 WVGAMATMDY
+472 WVGAMSTMDY
-482 EKAIDPL
+482 EKAIDPAM
-489 LYKDIILR
+489 YKDIILR

-503 RIVEFWEELD
+503 RVVEFWEALD

-524 DVKVIRYGVHV
+524 DVQVIRYGVHV

-573 REVIVY
+573 REVITY

-609 LLAYGMQTIV
+609 LLAFGMQTIV
-619 ERYPAVKIVGHIHDE
+619 ERYPMVKIVGHIHDE
-634 TVNEIPLDEFGEPT
+634 IVNETPLDDFGDPV
-648 VSLSEICEAM
+648 VSLEEICTAM
-658 AATPAWALP
+658 AATPKWADV
-667 FGFPL
+667 FGIPL
-672 KAEGFTSKY
+672 KAEGFTSNY

>member
-1 MKAVPGRSGTALTL
+1 
-15 KPLKMKP
+15 MKP

-27 ETFSGQDIKSGGAYR
+27 ETYSSEDIKSGGAYR

-49 EILLVGY
+49 EILLIGY
-56 AIGGG
+56 AVGNGA
-61 DVHIIDMTSLDAY
+61 VHIVDMTQPVRCGYEEFLDLIRD
-74 EQFADFV
+74 E
-81 NLLLDTQ
+81 Q

-103 MAYGV
+103 KAYGV
-108 NIPAERFLCTATM
+108 NIPADRFICTATL

-127 PESLGNLSKALDLKE
+127 PESLGNLSKALDLQE

-151 IKFFCSY
+151 IKFFCQP
-158 QKPTKANPEEYRNRP
+158 QKPTRANPEEYRNLSK
-173 EDYPEKWEEFIDY
+173 DYPDKWEEFIDY

-197 LTRLDYCN
+197 LARLDYCE

-223 GIAVDMELAECAD
+223 GIAIDLELAERAE
-236 ALNEEFC
+236 ALNDEYC
-243 DTLKKRIKEKYCI
+243 DGLKNEIKTKYGI
-256 DSLKSTMQLKNF
+256 SSLKSTMQLKNF
-268 VLIRTGKN
+268 VMIQTGKN

-285 DSIMQECDDEQ
+285 DTIIAECDNER

-307 NKTSNAKYA
+307 NKTSNAKYT

-322 CSDGRVH
+322 CFDGRVH

-352 LPRNYIHDL
+352 LPRNYIQDL
-361 DGARDNVKNMC
+361 DGARENAKHLC
-372 LADFELF
+372 LADFETF

-397 PEGSIFHIADYS
+397 PEGTTFHIADYS

-414 VLACLCREE
+414 VLACLCRED
-423 WRMNAFRH
+423 WRIEAFRN

-472 WVGAMATMDY
+472 WVGAMSAMDY
-482 EKAIDPL
+482 ENAIDPA

-497 WRDASP
+497 WREASP
-503 RIVEFWEELD
+503 RIVEFWEALD
-513 SRAKLCIRNKK
+513 SRAKLCIRSKK
-524 DVKVIRYGVHV
+524 DVQVIRYGVHV
-535 CTFQWFK
+535 CTFQWFT

-573 REVIVY
+573 REVITY

-609 LLAYGMQTIV
+609 LLAYGMQEIV
-619 ERYPAVKIVGHIHDE
+619 KRYPAVKIVGHIHDE
-634 TVNEIPLDEFGEPT
+634 TVNETPLDDFGDPV
-648 VSLSEICEAM
+648 VSLEEICTAM
-658 AATPAWALP
+658 AATPEWAKP
-667 FGFPL
+667 FGIPL

>member
-1 MKAVPGRSGTALTL
+1 
-15 KPLKMKP
+15 MKP

-27 ETFSGQDIKSGGAYR
+27 ETYSSEDIKSGGAYR

-49 EILLVGY
+49 EILLIGY
-56 AIGGG
+56 AIEDG
-61 DVHIIDMTSLDAY
+61 DVNIIDMTQPGAIMK
-74 EQFADFV
+74 FAAFV
-81 NLLLDTQ
+81 RLISSPQ

-103 MAYGV
+103 KAYGIE
-108 NIPAERFLCTATM
+108 IPADRFICTATL

-127 PESLGNLSKALDLKE
+127 PEKLALLSKALDLQE

-151 IKFFCSY
+151 IKFFCQP
-158 QKPTKANPEEYRNRP
+158 QKPTKANPEEYRNDP
-173 EDYPEKWEEFIDY
+173 KDFPDKWDEFIDY
-186 LRYDILSEREA
+186 LRYDVLSEREA
-197 LTRLDYCN
+197 LGRLDYCD
-205 FPQSEIDLYR
+205 FPQSEIELYK

-223 GIAVDMELAECAD
+223 GITIDLELAERAE
-236 ALNEEFC
+236 ALNGEYCEG
-243 DTLKKRIKEKYCI
+243 LKNEIKAKYGI
-256 DSLKSTMQLKNF
+256 SSLKSTMQLKNF
-268 VLIRTGKN
+268 VTIQTGKN

-285 DSIMQECDDEQ
+285 DAIIAKCDNER

-307 NKTSNAKYA
+307 NKTSNAKYTS
-316 AMRNCV
+316 MLNCV
-322 CSDGRVH
+322 CFDGRVH

-361 DGARDNVKNMC
+361 DGARENAKHFC
-372 LADFELF
+372 LADFQTF
-379 WGNVPDTLSQLI
+379 WGDVPDTLSQLI

-397 PEGSIFHIADYS
+397 PEGTTFHIADYS

-423 WRMNAFRH
+423 WRIDAFRH
-431 GKDIYVVSASMT
+431 SKDIYAVSASMT
-443 FSLPEDQCGK
+443 FGLPVEECGK

-472 WVGAMATMDY
+472 WVGAMAKMDY
-482 EKAIDPL
+482 EKVIDPS

-503 RIVEFWEELD
+503 RIVEFWEALD

-524 DVKVIRYGVHV
+524 DVQVIQYGLHV
-535 CTFQWFK
+535 CTFQWFN

-561 CRIATKSVHGRD
+561 CRIATKNVHGRD
-573 REVIVY
+573 REVITY
-579 KGQDLT
+579 RGQDLT

-609 LLAYGMQTIV
+609 LLAFGMQTIV
-619 ERYPAVKIVGHIHDE
+619 QRYPMVKIVGHIHDE
-634 TVNEIPLDEFGEPT
+634 TVNETPLDDFGDPV
-648 VSLSEICEAM
+648 VSLEEICTAM
-658 AATPAWALP
+658 AATPKWAEV
-667 FGFPL
+667 FGIPL
-672 KAEGFTSKY
+672 KAEGFTSNY

>member
-1 MKAVPGRSGTALTL
+1 M
-15 KPLKMKP
+15 MKP
-22 IFIDF
+22 IYIDF
-27 ETFSGQDIKSGGAYR
+27 ETYSSEDIKSGGAYR

-49 EILLVGY
+49 EILLIGY
-56 AIGGG
+56 AVGNGA
-61 DVHIIDMTSLDAY
+61 VNIIDMTRLDAY
-74 EQFADFV
+74 DRFADFT
-81 NLLLDTQ
+81 NLILDEQ

-103 MAYGV
+103 KAYGID
-108 NIPAERFLCTATM
+108 IPADRFMCTATM

-127 PESLGNLSKALDLKE
+127 PESLSNLSKALDLKE

-151 IKFFCSY
+151 IKFFCQP
-158 QKPTKANPEEYRNRP
+158 QKPTKADPEGYRNYSKDFP
-173 EDYPEKWEEFIDY
+173 DKWEEFIYY
-186 LRYDILSEREA
+186 LRYDVLSEREA
-197 LTRLDYCN
+197 LGLLDYCD
-205 FPQSEIDLYR
+205 FPQSEIDIYR

-223 GIAVDMELAECAD
+223 GIAVDMELAERAE
-236 ALNEEFC
+236 ALNDEYCEG
-243 DTLKKRIKEKYCI
+243 LKNYIKTKYSI
-256 DSLKSTMQLKNF
+256 SSLKSTIQLKDF
-268 VLIRTGKN
+268 VLIQTGKN

-285 DSIMQECDDEQ
+285 EQIMQECDNER
-296 VDEVLNARKII
+296 VDEVMNARKII
-307 NKTSNAKYA
+307 NKTSNAKYT

-322 CSDGRVH
+322 CFDGRVH

-361 DGARDNVKNMC
+361 DGARDNVKHMC
-372 LADFELF
+372 LADFETF

-397 PEGSIFHIADYS
+397 PEGTTFHIADYS

-423 WRMNAFRH
+423 WRIDAFKH
-431 GKDIYVVSASMT
+431 SKDIYAVSASMT
-443 FSLPEDQCGK
+443 FGLPVEECGK

-472 WVGAMATMDY
+472 WVGAMSTMDY
-482 EKAIDPL
+482 EKAIDPA

-503 RIVEFWEELD
+503 RVVEFWEELD

-524 DVKVIRYGVHV
+524 DVEVIRYGVHV
-535 CTFQWFK
+535 CTFQWFN

-573 REVIVY
+573 REVITY

-609 LLAYGMQTIV
+609 LLAFGMQTIV
-619 ERYPAVKIVGHIHDE
+619 ERYPMVKIVGHIHDE
-634 TVNEIPLDEFGEPT
+634 TVNETPLDDFGNPV
-648 VSLSEICEAM
+648 VSLEEICTAM
-658 AATPAWALP
+658 AATPKWADV
-667 FGFPL
+667 FGIPL
-672 KAEGFTSKY
+672 KAEGFTSNY

>member
-1 MKAVPGRSGTALTL
+1 MKL
-15 KPLKMKP
+15 

-27 ETFSGQDIKSGGAYR
+27 ETFSGEDIKAGGAYR

-49 EILLVGY
+49 EILLIGY
-56 AIGGG
+56 AIGDG
-61 DVHIIDMTSLDAY
+61 DVCIIDMTKPDAERKFKTFVRLISLP
-74 EQFADFV
+74 E
-81 NLLLDTQ
+81 
-88 YTIVAHNAQFERLCL
+88 YTIVAHNANFERLCL
-103 MAYGV
+103 MAYGI

-173 EDYPEKWEEFIDY
+173 DEYPDKWEEFIDY

-197 LTRLDYCN
+197 LGRLEYCK
-205 FPQSEIDLYR
+205 FPRSEIKLYQ

-243 DTLKKRIKEKYCI
+243 ETLKNRIKTKYGI
-256 DSLKSTMQLKNF
+256 SSLKSTMQLKDF
-268 VLIRTGKN
+268 VLIHTGKS

-285 DSIMQECDDEQ
+285 DAIMQECDNDKI
-296 VDEVLNARKII
+296 DEVMNARKII

-322 CSDGRVH
+322 CFDGRVH

-352 LPRNYIHDL
+352 LPRNYIEDL
-361 DGARDNVKNMC
+361 DGARDNVKHMG
-372 LADFELF
+372 LPDFELF

-391 RTTFVA
+391 RTTFIA
-397 PEGSIFHIADYS
+397 PEGTTFHIADYS

-414 VLACLCREE
+414 VLACLCRED
-423 WRMNAFRH
+423 WRIDAFKH
-431 GKDIYVVSASMT
+431 SKDIYAVSASMT
-443 FSLPEDQCGK
+443 FGLPVEECGK

-497 WRDASP
+497 WRAASP
-503 RIVEFWEELD
+503 RVVEFWEALN
-513 SRAKLCIRNKK
+513 SGAKLCIRNKK
-524 DVKVIRYGVHV
+524 DVPVVRYGVHV

-561 CRIATKSVHGRD
+561 CRIAIKSVHGKD
-573 REVIVY
+573 REVITY
-579 KGQDLT
+579 KGQGLT

-609 LLAYGMQTIV
+609 LLAFGMQTIV
-619 ERYPAVKIVGHIHDE
+619 KRYPMVKIVGHIHDE
-634 TVNEIPLDEFGEPT
+634 TVNETPLDVFGEPT
-648 VSLSEICEAM
+648 VSLKEICEAM
-658 AATPAWALP
+658 AATPEWAVP
-667 FGFPL
+667 FGIPL

>member
-1 MKAVPGRSGTALTL
+1 
-15 KPLKMKP
+15 MKP

-27 ETFSGQDIKSGGAYR
+27 ETYSSEDIKSGGAYR

-49 EILLVGY
+49 EILLIGY
-56 AIGGG
+56 AVGNGA
-61 DVHIIDMTSLDAY
+61 VHIVDMTQPVQCGYEEFLDLIRD
-74 EQFADFV
+74 E
-81 NLLLDTQ
+81 Q

-103 MAYGV
+103 KAYGID
-108 NIPAERFLCTATM
+108 IPADRFMCTATL

-127 PESLGNLSKALDLKE
+127 PESLGNLSKALDLQE

-151 IKFFCSY
+151 IKFFCQP
-158 QKPTKANPEEYRNRP
+158 QKPTKDKPEEYRNDP
-173 EDYPEKWEEFIDY
+173 KDFPDKWDEFIDY
-186 LRYDILSEREA
+186 LRYDVLSEREA
-197 LTRLDYCN
+197 LGRLDYCD
-205 FPQSEIDLYR
+205 FPQSEIELYK

-223 GIAVDMELAECAD
+223 GIAIDLELAEHAE
-236 ALNEEFC
+236 ALNDEYC
-243 DTLKKRIKEKYCI
+243 DGLKNEIKTKYGI
-256 DSLKSTMQLKNF
+256 SSLKSTIQLKNF
-268 VLIRTGKN
+268 VMIQTGKN
-276 FDSFRKEDI
+276 FDSFCKEDI
-285 DSIMQECDDEQ
+285 DTIIAECDNER

-307 NKTSNAKYA
+307 NKTSNAKYTS
-316 AMRNCV
+316 MRNCV
-322 CSDGRVH
+322 CFDGRVH

-361 DGARDNVKNMC
+361 DGARDNAKHFC
-372 LADFELF
+372 LADFQTF

-397 PEGSIFHIADYS
+397 PEGTTFHIADYS

-423 WRMNAFRH
+423 WRIDAFKH
-431 GKDIYVVSASMT
+431 SKDIYAVSASMT
-443 FSLPEDQCGK
+443 FGLPVEECGK

-472 WVGAMATMDY
+472 WVGAMSTMDY
-482 EKAIDPL
+482 EKAIDPA

-497 WRDASP
+497 WRAASP
-503 RIVEFWEELD
+503 RVVEFWEALD

-524 DVKVIRYGVHV
+524 DVQVIRYGVHV
-535 CTFQWFK
+535 CTFQWFN

-561 CRIATKSVHGRD
+561 CRIATKNVHGCD
-573 REVIVY
+573 REVITY
-579 KGQDLT
+579 RGQDLT

-609 LLAYGMQTIV
+609 LLAFGMQTIV
-619 ERYPAVKIVGHIHDE
+619 QRYPMVKIVGHIHDE
-634 TVNEIPLDEFGEPT
+634 TVNETPLDDFGDPV
-648 VSLSEICEAM
+648 VSLDEICTAM
-658 AATPAWALP
+658 AATPDWAKP
-667 FGFPL
+667 FGIPL
-672 KAEGFTSKY
+672 KAEGFTSNY

>member
-1 MKAVPGRSGTALTL
+1 
-15 KPLKMKP
+15 MKP

-27 ETFSGQDIKSGGAYR
+27 ETYSSEDIKSGGAYR

-49 EILLVGY
+49 EILLIGY
-56 AIGGG
+56 AVG
-61 DVHIIDMTSLDAY
+61 DGAVNIIDMTRLDAY
-74 EQFADFV
+74 DQFADFT
-81 NLLLDTQ
+81 NLILDER

-103 MAYGV
+103 KAYGI
-108 NIPAERFLCTATM
+108 NITAERFLCTATM

-127 PESLGNLSKALDLKE
+127 PESLSNLSKALDLKE

-151 IKFFCSY
+151 IKFFCQP
-158 QKPTKANPEEYRNRP
+158 QKPTKANPEEYRNYSKDFP
-173 EDYPEKWEEFIDY
+173 DKWEEFMDY
-186 LRYDILSEREA
+186 LRYDVLSEREA
-197 LTRLDYCN
+197 LGRLDYCD
-205 FPQSEIDLYR
+205 FPQSEIELYK

-223 GIAVDMELAECAD
+223 GIHIDMELAERAE
-236 ALNEEFC
+236 ALNDEYCEG
-243 DTLKKRIKEKYCI
+243 LKNDIKTKYGI
-256 DSLKSTMQLKNF
+256 SSLKSTTQLKDF
-268 VLIRTGKN
+268 VMIQTGKN
-276 FDSFRKEDI
+276 FDSFRKEGI
-285 DSIMQECDDEQ
+285 DAIIAECDNER

-307 NKTSNAKYA
+307 NKTSNAKYT

-322 CSDGRVH
+322 CFDGRVH

-361 DGARDNVKNMC
+361 DGARENAKHFC
-372 LADFELF
+372 LADFETF

-397 PEGSIFHIADYS
+397 PEGTTFHIADYS

-423 WRMNAFRH
+423 WRIDAFKH
-431 GKDIYVVSASMT
+431 SKDIYAVSASMT
-443 FSLPEDQCGK
+443 FGLPVEECGK

-472 WVGAMATMDY
+472 WVGAMSTMDY
-482 EKAIDPL
+482 EKAIDPA

-497 WRDASP
+497 WRAASP
-503 RIVEFWEELD
+503 RVVEFWEALD

-524 DVKVIRYGVHV
+524 DVQVIRYGVHV

-573 REVIVY
+573 REVITY

-619 ERYPAVKIVGHIHDE
+619 QRCPMVKIVGHIHDE
-634 TVNEIPLDEFGEPT
+634 TINETPLDDFGDPV
-648 VSLSEICEAM
+648 VSLEEICTAM
-658 AATPAWALP
+658 AATPKWAEV
-667 FGFPL
+667 FGIPL
-672 KAEGFTSKY
+672 KAEGFTSNY

>member
-1 MKAVPGRSGTALTL
+1 
-15 KPLKMKP
+15 MKP

-27 ETFSGQDIKSGGAYR
+27 ETYSSEDIKSGGAYR

-49 EILLVGY
+49 EILLIGY
-56 AIGGG
+56 AVEDG
-61 DVHIIDMTSLDAY
+61 DVTIIDMTQPGAIIK
-74 EQFADFV
+74 FAAFV
-81 NLLLDTQ
+81 RLISSPQ

-103 MAYGV
+103 KAYKV
-108 NIPAERFLCTATM
+108 DIPADRFMCTATL

-127 PESLGNLSKALDLKE
+127 PESLSNLSKALELKE

-151 IKFFCSY
+151 IKFFCQP
-158 QKPTKANPEEYRNRP
+158 QKPTKDKPEEFRNIP
-173 EDYPEKWEEFIDY
+173 KEHPDKWEEFIDY
-186 LRYDILSEREA
+186 LRYDVLSEREA
-197 LTRLDYCN
+197 LGRLDYCD
-205 FPQSEIDLYR
+205 FPQSEIELYK

-223 GIAVDMELAECAD
+223 GIHIDMELAESAE
-236 ALNEEFC
+236 ALNDEYCEG
-243 DTLKKRIKEKYCI
+243 LKNEIKTKYGI
-256 DSLKSTMQLKNF
+256 SSLKSTIQLKDF
-268 VLIRTGKN
+268 VMIQTGKN

-285 DSIMQECDDEQ
+285 DAIIAECDNER

-307 NKTSNAKYA
+307 NKTSNAKYT

-322 CSDGRVH
+322 CFDGRVH

-361 DGARDNVKNMC
+361 DGARDNAKHFC
-372 LADFELF
+372 LADFETF

-397 PEGSIFHIADYS
+397 PEGTTFHIADYS

-423 WRMNAFRH
+423 WRIDAFKH
-431 GKDIYVVSASMT
+431 SKDIYAVSASMT
-443 FSLPEDQCGK
+443 FGLPVEECGK

-472 WVGAMATMDY
+472 WVGAMAKMDY
-482 EKAIDPL
+482 EKVIDPS

-503 RIVEFWEELD
+503 RIVEFWEALD

-524 DVKVIRYGVHV
+524 DVQVIRYGVHV
-535 CTFQWFK
+535 CTFQWFN

-561 CRIATKSVHGRD
+561 CRIATKNVHGCD
-573 REVIVY
+573 REVITY
-579 KGQDLT
+579 RGQDLT

-619 ERYPAVKIVGHIHDE
+619 QRYPMVKIVGHIHDE
-634 TVNEIPLDEFGEPT
+634 TVNETPLDDFGDPV
-648 VSLSEICEAM
+648 VSLDEICTAM
-658 AATPAWALP
+658 AATPDWAKP
-667 FGFPL
+667 FGIPL
-672 KAEGFTSKY
+672 KAEGFTSNY

>member
-1 MKAVPGRSGTALTL
+1 
-15 KPLKMKP
+15 MKP

-27 ETFSGQDIKSGGAYR
+27 ETYSSEDIKSGGAYR

-49 EILLVGY
+49 EILLIGY
-56 AIGGG
+56 AVGSGP
-61 DVHIIDMTSLDAY
+61 VHIVDMTQPVQCGYEEFLDLIRD
-74 EQFADFV
+74 E
-81 NLLLDTQ
+81 Q

-103 MAYGV
+103 KAYGID
-108 NIPAERFLCTATM
+108 IPADRFMCTATL

-127 PESLGNLSKALDLKE
+127 PESLGNISKVLDLQE

-151 IKFFCSY
+151 IKFFCQP
-158 QKPTKANPEEYRNRP
+158 QKPTKDKPEGYRNIP
-173 EDYPEKWEEFIDY
+173 KYFPDKWDEFMDY
-186 LRYDILSEREA
+186 LRYDVLSEREA
-197 LTRLDYCN
+197 LGRLDYCD
-205 FPQSEIDLYR
+205 FPQSEIELYK

-223 GIAVDMELAECAD
+223 GIHIDMELAERAE
-236 ALNEEFC
+236 ALNDEYCEG
-243 DTLKKRIKEKYCI
+243 LKNDIKTKYGI
-256 DSLKSTMQLKNF
+256 SSLKSTIQLKDF
-268 VLIRTGKN
+268 VLIQTGKN

-285 DSIMQECDDEQ
+285 DTIIAECDNER

-307 NKTSNAKYA
+307 NKTSNAKYT

-322 CSDGRVH
+322 CFDGRVH

-361 DGARDNVKNMC
+361 DGARDNAKHLC
-372 LADFELF
+372 LADFQTF
-379 WGNVPDTLSQLI
+379 WGDVPDTLSQLI

-397 PEGSIFHIADYS
+397 PEGTTFHIADYS

-423 WRMNAFRH
+423 WRIDAFKRS
-431 GKDIYVVSASMT
+431 KDIYAVSASMT
-443 FSLPEDQCGK
+443 FGLPVEECGK

-472 WVGAMATMDY
+472 WVGAMSAMDY
-482 EKAIDPL
+482 ENAIDPS

-503 RIVEFWEELD
+503 RIVEFWEALD

-524 DVKVIRYGVHV
+524 DVQVIRYGVHV
-535 CTFQWFK
+535 CAFQWFK

-573 REVIVY
+573 REVITY

-619 ERYPAVKIVGHIHDE
+619 QRYPMVKIVGHIHDE
-634 TVNEIPLDEFGEPT
+634 TVNETPLDDFGDPV
-648 VSLSEICEAM
+648 VSLEEICTAM
-658 AATPAWALP
+658 AATPKWAEV
-667 FGFPL
+667 FGIPL
-672 KAEGFTSKY
+672 KAEGFTSNY

>member
-1 MKAVPGRSGTALTL
+1 
-15 KPLKMKP
+15 MKP

-27 ETFSGQDIKSGGAYR
+27 ETYSSEDIKSGGAYR

-49 EILLVGY
+49 EILLIGY
-56 AIGGG
+56 AVGNGA
-61 DVHIIDMTSLDAY
+61 VHIVDMTQPVQCGYEEFLDLIRD
-74 EQFADFV
+74 E
-81 NLLLDTQ
+81 Q

-103 MAYGV
+103 KAYGID
-108 NIPAERFLCTATM
+108 IPADRFMCTATL

-127 PESLGNLSKALDLKE
+127 PESLGNLSKALDLQE

-151 IKFFCSY
+151 IKFFCQP
-158 QKPTKANPEEYRNRP
+158 QKPTKDKPEEYRNIP
-173 EDYPEKWEEFIDY
+173 KYFPDKWDEFIDY

-197 LTRLDYCN
+197 LGRLDYCD
-205 FPQSEIDLYR
+205 FPQSEIYLYK

-223 GIAVDMELAECAD
+223 GIAIDLELAERAE
-236 ALNEEFC
+236 ALNDEYC
-243 DTLKKRIKEKYCI
+243 DGLKNEIKTKYGI
-256 DSLKSTMQLKNF
+256 SSLKSTIQLKNF
-268 VLIRTGKN
+268 VMIQTGKN

-285 DSIMQECDDEQ
+285 DTIIAECDNER

-307 NKTSNAKYA
+307 NKTSNAKYTS
-316 AMRNCV
+316 MRNCV
-322 CSDGRVH
+322 CFDGRVH

-361 DGARDNVKNMC
+361 DGARDNAKHFC
-372 LADFELF
+372 LADFQTF

-397 PEGSIFHIADYS
+397 PEGTTFHIADYS

-423 WRMNAFRH
+423 WRIDAFKH
-431 GKDIYVVSASMT
+431 SKDIYAVSASMT
-443 FSLPEDQCGK
+443 FGLPVEECGK

-472 WVGAMATMDY
+472 WVGAMSTMDY
-482 EKAIDPL
+482 EKAIDPA

-497 WRDASP
+497 WRAASP
-503 RIVEFWEELD
+503 RVVEFWEALD

-524 DVKVIRYGVHV
+524 DVQVIRYGVHV
-535 CTFQWFK
+535 CTFQWFN

-561 CRIATKSVHGRD
+561 CRIATKNVHGRD
-573 REVIVY
+573 REVITY
-579 KGQDLT
+579 RGQDLT

-619 ERYPAVKIVGHIHDE
+619 QRYPMVKIVGHIHDE
-634 TVNEIPLDEFGEPT
+634 TVNETPLDDFGDPV
-648 VSLSEICEAM
+648 VSLDEICTAM
-658 AATPAWALP
+658 AATPKWAEV
-667 FGFPL
+667 FGIPL
-672 KAEGFTSKY
+672 KAEGFTSNY

>member
-1 MKAVPGRSGTALTL
+1 
-15 KPLKMKP
+15 MKP

-27 ETFSGQDIKSGGAYR
+27 ETYSSEDIKSGGAYR

-49 EILLVGY
+49 EILLIGY
-56 AIGGG
+56 AVGAGP
-61 DVHIIDMTSLDAY
+61 VHIVDMTQPVQCGYEEFLDLIRD
-74 EQFADFV
+74 E
-81 NLLLDTQ
+81 Q

-103 MAYGV
+103 KAYGID
-108 NIPAERFLCTATM
+108 IPADRFMCTATL

-127 PESLGNLSKALDLKE
+127 PESLGNLSKALDLQE

-151 IKFFCSY
+151 IKFFCQP
-158 QKPTKANPEEYRNRP
+158 QKPTKDKPEEYRNIP
-173 EDYPEKWEEFIDY
+173 KYFPDKWDEFIDY
-186 LRYDILSEREA
+186 LRYDVLSEREA
-197 LTRLDYCN
+197 LGRLDYCD
-205 FPQSEIDLYR
+205 FPQSEIELYK

-223 GIAVDMELAECAD
+223 GIAIDLELAERAE
-236 ALNEEFC
+236 ALNDEYCEG
-243 DTLKKRIKEKYCI
+243 LKNDIKTKYGI
-256 DSLKSTMQLKNF
+256 SSLKSTIQLKNF
-268 VLIRTGKN
+268 VMIQTGKN

-285 DSIMQECDDEQ
+285 DTIIAECDNER

-307 NKTSNAKYA
+307 NKTSNAKYTS
-316 AMRNCV
+316 MCNCV
-322 CSDGRVH
+322 CFDGRVH

-361 DGARDNVKNMC
+361 DGARENAKHLC
-372 LADFELF
+372 LADFQTF
-379 WGNVPDTLSQLI
+379 SGNVPDTLSQLI

-397 PEGSIFHIADYS
+397 PEGTTFHIADYS

-423 WRMNAFRH
+423 WRIDAFKH
-431 GKDIYVVSASMT
+431 SKDIYAVSASMT
-443 FSLPEDQCGK
+443 FGLPVEECGK

-472 WVGAMATMDY
+472 WIGAMSAMDY
-482 EKAIDPL
+482 ENAIDPS

-503 RIVEFWEELD
+503 RIVEFWEALD

-524 DVKVIRYGVHV
+524 DVQVIRYGVHV
-535 CTFQWFK
+535 CTFQWLT

-561 CRIATKSVHGRD
+561 CRIATKSVNGRD
-573 REVIVY
+573 REAITY

-619 ERYPAVKIVGHIHDE
+619 QRYPMVKIVGHIHDE
-634 TVNEIPLDEFGEPT
+634 TINETPLDDFGDPV
-648 VSLSEICEAM
+648 VSLDEICTAM
-658 AATPAWALP
+658 AATPDWAKP
-667 FGFPL
+667 FGIPL
-672 KAEGFTSKY
+672 KAEGFTSNY

>member
-1 MKAVPGRSGTALTL
+1 
-15 KPLKMKP
+15 MKP

-27 ETFSGQDIKSGGAYR
+27 ETYSSEDIKSGGAYR

-49 EILLVGY
+49 EILLIGY
-56 AIGGG
+56 AVGNGA
-61 DVHIIDMTSLDAY
+61 VHIVDMTKSDAY
-74 EQFADFV
+74 DQFTDFT
-81 NLLLDTQ
+81 NLILDEQ

-103 MAYGV
+103 KAYGID
-108 NIPAERFLCTATM
+108 IPADRFLCTATM

-142 GKKGTGLAL
+142 RKKGTGLAL
-151 IKFFCSY
+151 IKFFCQP
-158 QKPTKANPEEYRNRP
+158 QKPTKANPEEYRNDP
-173 EDYPEKWEEFIDY
+173 KDFPDKWEEFIDY

-197 LTRLDYCN
+197 LGRLDYCD
-205 FPQSEIDLYR
+205 FPQSEIELYK

-223 GIAVDMELAECAD
+223 GIHIDMELAERAE
-236 ALNEEFC
+236 ALNDEYCEG
-243 DTLKKRIKEKYCI
+243 LKNAIKTKYGI
-256 DSLKSTMQLKNF
+256 SSLRSTIQLKDF
-268 VLIRTGKN
+268 VMIQTGKN

-285 DSIMQECDDEQ
+285 EQIMQECDNER

-307 NKTSNAKYA
+307 NKTSNAKYT

-322 CSDGRVH
+322 CFDGRVH

-361 DGARDNVKNMC
+361 DGARDNVKHMC
-372 LADFELF
+372 LADFETF

-397 PEGSIFHIADYS
+397 PEGTTFHIADYS

-423 WRMNAFRH
+423 WRIDAFRH
-431 GKDIYVVSASMT
+431 SKDIYAVSASMT
-443 FSLPEDQCGK
+443 FGLPAEECGK

-472 WVGAMATMDY
+472 WVGAMSTMDY
-482 EKAIDPL
+482 EKAIDPA

-497 WRDASP
+497 WRAASP

-524 DVKVIRYGVHV
+524 DVEVIRYGVHV

-542 ENNSLAILLPSG
+542 ENNSLSILLPSG

-573 REVIVY
+573 REVITY

-585 GKWAD
+585 SKWAD

-609 LLAYGMQTIV
+609 LLAFGMQTIV

-634 TVNEIPLDEFGEPT
+634 TVNETPLDDFGDPT
-648 VSLSEICEAM
+648 ISLEEICTAM
-658 AATPAWALP
+658 AATPKWAEP
-667 FGFPL
+667 FGIPL
-672 KAEGFTSKY
+672 KAEGFTSIY

>member
-1 MKAVPGRSGTALTL
+1 
-15 KPLKMKP
+15 MKP

-27 ETFSGQDIKSGGAYR
+27 ETYSSEDINSGGAYR

-49 EILLVGY
+49 EILLIGY
-56 AIGGG
+56 AIGNGA
-61 DVHIIDMTSLDAY
+61 VHIVDMTQPVWCGYEEFLDLIRD
-74 EQFADFV
+74 E
-81 NLLLDTQ
+81 Q

-103 MAYGV
+103 KAYGID
-108 NIPAERFLCTATM
+108 IPADRFMCTATL

-151 IKFFCSY
+151 IKFFCQP
-158 QKPTKANPEEYRNRP
+158 QKPTKDKPEGYRNIP
-173 EDYPEKWEEFIDY
+173 KYFPNKWEEFIDY
-186 LRYDILSEREA
+186 LRYDVLSEREA
-197 LTRLDYCN
+197 LGRLEYCD
-205 FPQSEIDLYR
+205 FPQSEIDLYK

-223 GIAVDMELAECAD
+223 GIHIDLELAERAES
-236 ALNEEFC
+236 LNDEYCEG
-243 DTLKKRIKEKYCI
+243 LKNEVKTKYGI
-256 DSLKSTMQLKNF
+256 SSLKSTIQLRDF
-268 VLIRTGKN
+268 VMIQTGKN

-285 DSIMQECDDEQ
+285 DAIIAECDNER

-307 NKTSNAKYA
+307 NKTSNAKYT

-322 CSDGRVH
+322 CFDGRVH

-361 DGARDNVKNMC
+361 DGARDNAKHFC
-372 LADFELF
+372 LADFETF

-397 PEGSIFHIADYS
+397 PEGTTFHIADYS

-423 WRMNAFRH
+423 WRIDAFKH
-431 GKDIYVVSASMT
+431 SKDIYAVSASMT
-443 FSLPEDQCGK
+443 FGLPVEECGK

-472 WVGAMATMDY
+472 WVGAMSTMDY
-482 EKAIDPL
+482 EKAIDPV
-489 LYKDIILR
+489 LYKDIILK

-503 RIVEFWEELD
+503 RVVEFWEALD

-524 DVKVIRYGVHV
+524 DVQVIRYGVHV
-535 CTFQWFK
+535 CTFQWFN

-573 REVIVY
+573 REVITY

-609 LLAYGMQTIV
+609 LLAFGMQTIV
-619 ERYPAVKIVGHIHDE
+619 ERYPMVKIVGHIHDE
-634 TVNEIPLDEFGEPT
+634 TVNETPLDDFGDPV
-648 VSLSEICEAM
+648 VSLEEICTAM
-658 AATPAWALP
+658 AATPKWADA
-667 FGFPL
+667 FGIPL
-672 KAEGFTSKY
+672 KAEGFTSNY

>member
-1 MKAVPGRSGTALTL
+1 
-15 KPLKMKP
+15 MKP
-22 IFIDF
+22 IYIDF
-27 ETFSGQDIKSGGAYR
+27 ETYSSEDIKSGGAYR

-49 EILLVGY
+49 EILLIGY
-56 AIGGG
+56 AVGNGA
-61 DVHIIDMTSLDAY
+61 VNIIDMTRLDAY
-74 EQFADFV
+74 DRFADFT
-81 NLLLDTQ
+81 NLILDEQ

-103 MAYGV
+103 KAYGID
-108 NIPAERFLCTATM
+108 IPADRFMCTATM

-127 PESLGNLSKALDLKE
+127 PESLSNLSKALDLKE

-151 IKFFCSY
+151 IKFFCQP
-158 QKPTKANPEEYRNRP
+158 QKPTKADPEGYRNYSKDFP
-173 EDYPEKWEEFIDY
+173 DKWEEFIYY
-186 LRYDILSEREA
+186 LRYDVLSEREA
-197 LTRLDYCN
+197 LGLLDYCD
-205 FPQSEIDLYR
+205 FPQSEIDIYR

-223 GIAVDMELAECAD
+223 GIAVDMELAERAE
-236 ALNEEFC
+236 ALNDEYCEG
-243 DTLKKRIKEKYCI
+243 LKNYIKTKYSI
-256 DSLKSTMQLKNF
+256 SSLKSTIQLKDF
-268 VLIRTGKN
+268 VLIQTGKN

-285 DSIMQECDDEQ
+285 EQIMQECDNER
-296 VDEVLNARKII
+296 VDEVMNARKII
-307 NKTSNAKYA
+307 NKTSNAKYT

-322 CSDGRVH
+322 CFDGRVH

-361 DGARDNVKNMC
+361 DGARDNVKHMC
-372 LADFELF
+372 LADFETF

-397 PEGSIFHIADYS
+397 PEGTTFHIADYS

-423 WRMNAFRH
+423 WRIDAFKH
-431 GKDIYVVSASMT
+431 SKDIYAVSASMT
-443 FSLPEDQCGK
+443 FGLPVEECGK

-472 WVGAMATMDY
+472 WVGAMSTMDY
-482 EKAIDPL
+482 EKAIDPA

-503 RIVEFWEELD
+503 RVVEFWEELD

-524 DVKVIRYGVHV
+524 DVEVIRYGVHV
-535 CTFQWFK
+535 CTFQWFN

-573 REVIVY
+573 REVITY

-609 LLAYGMQTIV
+609 LLAFGMQTIV
-619 ERYPAVKIVGHIHDE
+619 ERYPMVKIVGHIHDE
-634 TVNEIPLDEFGEPT
+634 TVNETPLDDFGNPV
-648 VSLSEICEAM
+648 VSLEEICTAM
-658 AATPAWALP
+658 AATPKWADV
-667 FGFPL
+667 FGIPL
-672 KAEGFTSKY
+672 KAEGFTSNY